1 MAIPISRFAALV
13 SSVALLF
20 GPTLAAAQGVKAG
33 VVTQLQGK
41 VVATHAAAPEP
52 VALKYRDDV
61 FLQDK
66 IVTGDQA
73 LARVL
78 LGGKALLTLRE
89 HSLVTITE
97 VPGQSTIAL
106 TSGTLSL
113 ALAREKMKPGES
125 VNIRTPNAIAAVR
138 GTVVAA
144 EASQG
149 GPEGGLT
156 APPRSTIFVLNDTT
170 GKGVEVTQVDP
181 ATGNPIGSVLTLRAL
196 QRFDA
201 VGAQLGRVSF
211 FPVGQIPRINPPVPI
226 SQSPLVADANNGQ
239 IAPGQMQ
246 DASALST
253 AALTPPPPTPNPN
266 PAPDYTPPP
275 LLPGGNQNLGGLIPP
290 GNLIQ
295 SGGRRVD

>member
-1 MAIPISRFAALV
+1 MAIPIPRFAALV
-13 SSVALLF
+13 SSAALLL

-41 VVATHAAAPEP
+41 VVATHATAPEP

-66 IVTGDQA
+66 IVTGEQ
-73 LARVL
+73 
-78 LGGKALLTLRE
+78 
-89 HSLVTITE
+89 SLVTITE

-156 APPRSTIFVLNDTT
+156 APPSSTIYVLNDTT

-201 VGAQLGRVSF
+201 VGTQLGRVSF

-226 SQSPLVADANNGQ
+226 SQSPHVADANNGQ

-275 LLPGGNQNLGGLIPP
+275 LLPGGNQN
-290 GNLIQ
+290 
-295 SGGRRVD
+295 

>member
-1 MAIPISRFAALV
+1 MAIPIPRFAALT
-13 SSVALLF
+13 SSVALLL

-78 LGGKALLTLRE
+78 LGGVALLTLRE
-89 HSLVTITE
+89 HSLVTLTE

-106 TSGTLSL
+106 SSGRLSL

-149 GPEGGLT
+149 GAEGGLT
-156 APPRSTIFVLNDTT
+156 APPSSTIFVLNDTT

-201 VGAQLGRVSF
+201 VGTQLGRVSF

-226 SQSPLVADANNGQ
+226 SQSPHVADANNGQ
-239 IAPGQMQ
+239 IAPGQML

-253 AALTPPPPTPNPN
+253 ALTPPPAAPDPHQ
-266 PAPDYTPPP
+266 APDYTPPP
-275 LLPGGNQNLGGLIPP
+275 LLPGGSQNLGGLIPP

>member
-1 MAIPISRFAALV
+1 MAIPIPRFAALV
-13 SSVALLF
+13 SAVALLL
-20 GPTLAAAQGVKAG
+20 GPALAAAQGVKAG

-41 VVATHAAAPEP
+41 VVATHATAPDP

-78 LGGKALLTLRE
+78 LGGTALLTLRE
-89 HSLVTITE
+89 HSRVTITE
-97 VPGQSTIAL
+97 VPGKSTIAL

-113 ALAREKMKPGES
+113 AVAREKMKPGES
-125 VNIRTPNAIAAVR
+125 VDIRTPNAIAAVR

-144 EASQG
+144 EASPG
-149 GPEGGLT
+149 GPAGGVT
-156 APPRSTIFVLNDTT
+156 APPSSTIYVLNDTT

-181 ATGNPIGSVLTLRAL
+181 ATGNSVGSTLTLHAL

-201 VGAQLGRVSF
+201 VGGQLGRVSF
-211 FPVGQIPRINPPVPI
+211 FPVGQIQRINPPVPI
-226 SQSPLVADANNGQ
+226 SQSPNVADANNGQ
-239 IAPGQMQ
+239 IAPGQLQ
-246 DASALST
+246 SAIGLSNALAS
-253 AALTPPPPTPNPN
+253 PPPTPKLT
-266 PAPDYTPPP
+266 PAPDYAPPP

-290 GNLIQ
+290 AGPTQ
-295 SGGRRVD
+295 SPGRRVD

>member
-1 MAIPISRFAALV
+1 MAIPIPRFAALV
-13 SSVALLF
+13 SSVALLL

-41 VVATHAAAPEP
+41 VVATHATAPEP

-78 LGGKALLTLRE
+78 LGGVALLTLRE

-149 GPEGGLT
+149 GAEGGLT
-156 APPRSTIFVLNDTT
+156 APPSSTIFVLNDTT

-201 VGAQLGRVSF
+201 VGTQLG
-211 FPVGQIPRINPPVPI
+211 
-226 SQSPLVADANNGQ
+226 QSPHVADANNGQ
-239 IAPGQMQ
+239 IAPGQML
-246 DASALST
+246 DANALST
-253 AALTPPPPTPNPN
+253 ALTPPPATPDPHQ
-266 PAPDYTPPP
+266 APDYTPPP
-275 LLPGGNQNLGGLIPP
+275 LLPGGSQNLGGLIPP

>member
-1 MAIPISRFAALV
+1 MAIPIPRFAALV
-13 SSVALLF
+13 SSVALLLE
-20 GPTLAAAQGVKAG
+20 PTLAGAQAVKAG
-33 VVTQLQGK
+33 VVTQLQGP

-61 FLQDK
+61 FVQDK

-78 LGGKALLTLRE
+78 LGGMALLTLRE

-97 VPGQSTIAL
+97 VPGKSTIAL

-113 ALAREKMKPGES
+113 AVARERMRPGES
-125 VNIRTPNAIAAVR
+125 VDIRTPNAIAAVR
-138 GTVVAA
+138 GTVVVA

-149 GPEGGLT
+149 GPAGGLT
-156 APPRSTIFVLNDTT
+156 APASSTIFVINDTT

-181 ATGNPIGSVLTLRAL
+181 ATGNPIGSALTLRAL

-201 VGAQLGRVSF
+201 VGARLGRVSL
-211 FPVGQIPRINPPVPI
+211 FPVGQIPRINPSVPI
-226 SQSPLVADANNGQ
+226 SQSPHVADANNGQ
-239 IAPGQMQ
+239 IAPGQIQ

-253 AALTPPPPTPNPN
+253 ALTPPPPTPNLN

-275 LLPGGNQNLGGLIPP
+275 LLPGGNQNLGGLVPP
-290 GNLIQ
+290 GGLIQ
-295 SGGRRVD
+295 GGRRVD

>member
-1 MAIPISRFAALV
+1 MAIPIPRFAALV
-13 SSVALLF
+13 SAVALLL
-20 GPTLAAAQGVKAG
+20 GPALAAAQGVKAG

-41 VVATHAAAPEP
+41 VVATHATAPEP

-66 IVTGDQA
+66 LVTGDQA

-106 TSGTLSL
+106 SSGTLSL

-149 GPEGGLT
+149 GPEGGLG
-156 APPRSTIFVLNDTT
+156 APPSSTIFVLNDTT

-181 ATGNPIGSVLTLRAL
+181 ATGNPIGSALTLRAL

-201 VGAQLGRVSF
+201 VGARLGRVSL
-211 FPVGQIPRINPPVPI
+211 FPVGQIPRINPSVPI
-226 SQSPLVADANNGQ
+226 SQSPHVADANNGQ
-239 IAPGQMQ
+239 IAPGQIQ

-253 AALTPPPPTPNPN
+253 ALTPPPPTPNLN

-275 LLPGGNQNLGGLIPP
+275 LLPGGNQNLGGLVPP
-290 GNLIQ
+290 GGLIQ
-295 SGGRRVD
+295 GGRRVD

>member
-1 MAIPISRFAALV
+1 MAIPIPRFAALV
-13 SSVALLF
+13 SSVALLLE
-20 GPTLAAAQGVKAG
+20 PTLAGAQAVKAG
-33 VVTQLQGK
+33 VVTQLQGP

-61 FLQDK
+61 FVQDK

-78 LGGKALLTLRE
+78 LGGMALLTLRE

-97 VPGQSTIAL
+97 VPGKSTIAL

-113 ALAREKMKPGES
+113 AVARERMRPGES
-125 VNIRTPNAIAAVR
+125 VDIRTPNAIAAVR
-138 GTVVAA
+138 GTVVVA

-149 GPEGGLT
+149 GPAGGLT
-156 APPRSTIFVLNDTT
+156 APPSSTIFVINDTT

-181 ATGNPIGSVLTLRAL
+181 ATGNPIGSALTLRAL

-201 VGAQLGRVSF
+201 VGARLGRVSL
-211 FPVGQIPRINPPVPI
+211 FPVGQIPRINPSVPI
-226 SQSPLVADANNGQ
+226 SQSPHVADANNGQ
-239 IAPGQMQ
+239 IAPGQIQ

-253 AALTPPPPTPNPN
+253 ALTPPPPTPNLN
-266 PAPDYTPPP
+266 PAPDYPPPP
-275 LLPGGNQNLGGLIPP
+275 LLPGGNQNLGGLVPP
-290 GNLIQ
+290 GGLIQ
-295 SGGRRVD
+295 GGRRVD

>member
-1 MAIPISRFAALV
+1 MAISSPRIAALV
-13 SSVALLF
+13 SSVALLL
-20 GPTLAAAQGVKAG
+20 GPTLAPAQGVKAG

-41 VVATHAAAPEP
+41 VVATHATAPEP

-66 IVTGDQA
+66 LVTGDQA

-106 TSGTLSL
+106 SSGTLSL

-138 GTVVAA
+138 GTVVVA

-149 GPEGGLT
+149 GPAGGLT
-156 APPRSTIFVLNDTT
+156 APPSSTIFVINDTT

-181 ATGNPIGSVLTLRAL
+181 ATGNPIGSVVTLRAL

-201 VGAQLGRVSF
+201 VGARLGRVSF
-211 FPVGQIPRINPPVPI
+211 FPVGQIPRINPSVPI
-226 SQSPLVADANNGQ
+226 SQSPHVADANNGQ
-239 IAPGQMQ
+239 IAPGQIQ

-253 AALTPPPPTPNPN
+253 ALTPPPPTPNLN

-275 LLPGGNQNLGGLIPP
+275 LLPGGNQNLGGLVPP
-290 GNLIQ
+290 GGLIQ
-295 SGGRRVD
+295 GSRRVD

>member
-1 MAIPISRFAALV
+1 MAIPILPFAALV
-13 SSVALLF
+13 SSLALLL

-41 VVATHAAAPEP
+41 VVATHATAPEP

-78 LGGKALLTLRE
+78 LGGMALLTLRE
-89 HSLVTITE
+89 HSLVTLTE
-97 VPGQSTIAL
+97 VPGQSTLAL
-106 TSGTLSL
+106 SSGTLSL
-113 ALAREKMKPGES
+113 AVAREKMKPGQRLD
-125 VNIRTPNAIAAVR
+125 IRTPNAIAAVR

-144 EASQG
+144 EASPG

-156 APPRSTIFVLNDTT
+156 APPSSTIFVLNDTT

-181 ATGNPIGSVLTLRAL
+181 ASGNPIGSVVILRAL

-201 VGAQLGRVSF
+201 VGAQLGRVSS

-226 SQSPLVADANNGQ
+226 SQSPHVADANNGQ

-253 AALTPPPPTPNPN
+253 ALTPPPPTPNLN

-275 LLPGGNQNLGGLIPP
+275 LLPGGNQNLRGLIPP
-290 GNLIQ
+290 ANPIQ

>member
-1 MAIPISRFAALV
+1 MAIPIPRFAALV
-13 SSVALLF
+13 SAVALLL
-20 GPTLAAAQGVKAG
+20 GPALAAAQGVKAG

-41 VVATHAAAPEP
+41 VVATHATAPDP
-52 VALKYRDDV
+52 VALRYRDDV

-97 VPGQSTIAL
+97 VPGKSTIAL

-113 ALAREKMKPGES
+113 AVAREKMKPGES
-125 VNIRTPNAIAAVR
+125 VDIRTPNAIAAVR

-149 GPEGGLT
+149 GPEGGLA
-156 APPRSTIFVLNDTT
+156 APPSSTIYVLNDTT

-201 VGAQLGRVSF
+201 VGAQPGRVSF

-226 SQSPLVADANNGQ
+226 SQSPNVADANNGQ
-239 IAPGQMQ
+239 IAPGQLQ
-246 DASALST
+246 SAIGLSNALAS
-253 AALTPPPPTPNPN
+253 PPPTPNLT
-266 PAPDYTPPP
+266 PAPDYAPPP

-290 GNLIQ
+290 AGPTQ
-295 SGGRRVD
+295 SPGRRVD

>member
-1 MAIPISRFAALV
+1 MAIPLPRFAALV
-13 SSVALLF
+13 SSGALLL
-20 GPTLAAAQGVKAG
+20 GPALATAQGVKAG

-41 VVATHAAAPEP
+41 VVATHATAPEP

-73 LARVL
+73 LARFL
-78 LGGKALLTLRE
+78 LGGMAVLTLRE
-89 HSLVTITE
+89 HSLVTLTE

-106 TSGTLSL
+106 SSGTLSL

-125 VNIRTPNAIAAVR
+125 VNLRTPNAIAAVR

-144 EASQG
+144 EARQG
-149 GPEGGLT
+149 GPEGGLG

-201 VGAQLGRVSF
+201 VGAQPGRVSF

-226 SQSPLVADANNGQ
+226 SQSPHVADANNGQ

-253 AALTPPPPTPNPN
+253 ALSPPPPTLNPN
-266 PAPDYTPPP
+266 AAPDYTPPP
-275 LLPGGNQNLGGLIPP
+275 LLPGGTQNLGGLIPP
-290 GNLIQ
+290 RNVIQ

>member
-1 MAIPISRFAALV
+1 MAIPIPRFAALV
-13 SSVALLF
+13 SSVALLL

-41 VVATHAAAPEP
+41 VVATHATAPEA

-78 LGGKALLTLRE
+78 LGGTALLTLRE
-89 HSLVTITE
+89 HSRVTITE
-97 VPGQSTIAL
+97 VPGKSTIAL

-113 ALAREKMKPGES
+113 AVARERMRPGES
-125 VNIRTPNAIAAVR
+125 VDIRTPNAIAAVR
-138 GTVVAA
+138 GTVVVA

-149 GPEGGLT
+149 GPAGGLT
-156 APPRSTIFVLNDTT
+156 APPSSTIFVINDTT

-181 ATGNPIGSVLTLRAL
+181 ATGNPIGSALTLRAL

-201 VGAQLGRVSF
+201 VGARLGRVSL
-211 FPVGQIPRINPPVPI
+211 FPVGQIPRINPSVPI
-226 SQSPLVADANNGQ
+226 SQSPHVADANNGQ
-239 IAPGQMQ
+239 IAPGQIQ

-253 AALTPPPPTPNPN
+253 ALTPPPPTPNLN

-275 LLPGGNQNLGGLIPP
+275 LLPGGNQNLGGLVPP
-290 GNLIQ
+290 GGLIQ
-295 SGGRRVD
+295 GGRRVD